1 MNIDCENSNEYIRL
15 FTNHGFNISDM
26 IISDLTINV
35 GGKDEQRDKIQR
47 KIKTEDGIM
56 GI

>member
-35 GGKDEQRDKIQR
+35 GGEDEQRDKVQNLGR
-47 KIKTEDGIM
+47 
-56 GI
+56 

>member
-26 IISDLTINV
+26 IISELTINV
-35 GGKDEQRDKIQR
+35 GGEDE
-47 KIKTEDGIM
+47 
-56 GI
+56 

>member
-15 FTNHGFNISDM
+15 FTNYGFNISDM
-26 IISDLTINV
+26 MISDLTIEV
-35 GGKDEQRDKIQR
+35 GEEDEQRNKVQR